1 MFSVVIL
8 FENSF
13 EEIIFQ
19 KQNYNENLNILENN
33 FEFTPHIL
41 TLQFEIIS
49 ETAYKMSQN

>member
-1 MFSVVIL
+1 MFSIVIL
-8 FENSF
+8 FENTF

-33 FEFTPHIL
+33 FKFTPRVL

-49 ETAYKMSQN
+49 ETTYKMS

>member
-33 FEFTPHIL
+33 FEFTPHVL
-41 TLQFEIIS
+41 TLQFEIIL
-49 ETAYKMSQN
+49 ETAYKMS

>member
-1 MFSVVIL
+1 MFLVVIL

-33 FEFTPHIL
+33 FEFTPHIF
-41 TLQFEIIS
+41 TLQFEMIS
-49 ETAYKMSQN
+49 ETAYKMS